1 MNEWPAAVWASI
13 SAMTAALVLSLVFV
27 LGSFAREA
35 VKIQQTEEDAIAI
48 IKEYREYSRYDS
60 TKGLYPSDVITAISE
75 SRGFPEIWVDVE
87 QGQGVNFLWKW
98 TRNTAPEEFT
108 TAKLVDRFPLV
119 ALYDATLIRD
129 LNGVVSRI
137 EFRRQ

>member
-13 SAMTAALVLSLVFV
+13 SAMTAALVLSLVFM

-35 VKIQQTEEDAIAI
+35 VKIQQTDEDAIAI
-48 IKEYREYSRYDS
+48 IQEYREYSRYDG

-75 SRGFPEIWVDVE
+75 SRGFPEIWVDKE
-87 QGQGVNFLWKW
+87 EGQREDFSLKW
-98 TRNTAPEEFT
+98 TRDSAPEDFA
-108 TAKLVDRFPLV
+108 TANLVEEFPLV